1 MGPAF
6 SLFDVKV
13 AITGRKTAELSGD
26 GKMAFFVDGNPAV
39 VVSENTKSAYVMRKA
54 LPLTMEAKKFLVT
67 SLNAIGSWV
76 DPELVAPAVKL
87 AAASGEVKL
96 GDVTVL
102 VEPESVEKA

>member
-13 AITGRKTAELSGD
+13 EITGRKTAILSGD
-26 GKMAFFVDGNPAV
+26 RKTALFVDGNPAV
-39 VVSENTKSAYVMRKA
+39 VVSADTKSAYVMRKA
-54 LPLTMEAKKFLVT
+54 LPLTAESRKFMVDAFKRIGCEA
-67 SLNAIGSWV
+67 
-76 DPELVAPAVKL
+76 DHELVAPAVKL
-87 AAASGEVKL
+87 ATASGEVKL